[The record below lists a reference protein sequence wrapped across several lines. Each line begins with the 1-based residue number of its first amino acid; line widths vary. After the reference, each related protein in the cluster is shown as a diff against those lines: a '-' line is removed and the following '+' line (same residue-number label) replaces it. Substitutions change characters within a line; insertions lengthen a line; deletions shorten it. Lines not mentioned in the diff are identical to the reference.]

1 MARAAGASWKGPIS
15 PARIKQ
21 PLSASPMAV
30 ATIWHTNLY
39 LSAGLNDGPALRL
52 RSRNLNAE
60 IQVVQEVIAD
70 GQIRQKGE

>member
-1 MARAAGASWKGPIS
+1 MVQRYG
-15 PARIKQ
+15 
-21 PLSASPMAV
+21 
-30 ATIWHTNLY
+30 
-39 LSAGLNDGPALRL
+39 L